1 MNSGFG
7 LMKWFPTAIGTSAM
21 LGLTIALI
29 HASPAEAS
37 NRPSPC
43 DNRKPAFKPS
53 TSKPAQITTSNYA
66 FAETE
71 VILSEYVQKIS
82 KATCSGGV
90 GVYRHLRTAMD
101 PTDRTIV
108 RPNFDTLYSF
118 AVLDLK
124 NPATIVMP
132 KTDRLM
138 ILSIVSGE
146 HYMPLVV
153 SEPGSYSITEEL
165 VGTRYA
171 FSIIR
176 TQVNMNDAS
185 DIKKVASIQ
194 DKVKIIQS
202 SKGEFVQTHQ
212 WDKEERLSMR
222 SEYLKKQKNKKVT
235 SKDMF
240 GKKGEVSPENRNI
253 GVAYGWGGL
262 PEKAAVY
269 PVIPIPNSSSEMVL
283 TLKDVPIA
291 DNAFWS
297 VTVYDKDGFVQGKNF
312 NINSSFAKAQ
322 SKNNYKLHFG
332 TDSSKENF
340 LEIYPDSNATLRIYS
355 PQKPYFDGSWKVPT
369 LSTVSK

>member
-7 LMKWFPTAIGTSAM
+7 LMKRFATAIGTSAM

-53 TSKPAQITTSNYA
+53 TSRPAQITTSNYA

>member
-1 MNSGFG
+1 MKPEFG
-7 LMKWFPTAIGTSAM
+7 VMKLYAVAICTSTL
-21 LGLTIALI
+21 LGLSLAVHNDRPVKASNQPSHWNNSEPALI
-29 HASPAEAS
+29 
-37 NRPSPC
+37 R
-43 DNRKPAFKPS
+43 S
-53 TSKPAQITTSNYA
+53 TSSPTQITTSNYA

-90 GVYRHLRTAMD
+90 GVYRHLRAAMD

-108 RPNFDTLYSF
+108 RPNFDTMYSF
-118 AVLDLK
+118 AVLDLS

-132 KTDRLM
+132 DTDRLM

-165 VGTRYA
+165 VGTQYA

-176 TQVNMNDAS
+176 TQVNMNDS
-185 DIKKVASIQ
+185 NDIKKVASLQ
-194 DKVKIIQS
+194 DRVKIIQS
-202 SKGEFVQTHQ
+202 DKGEFIQTEN
-212 WDKEERLSMR
+212 WDKAERLSMR
-222 SEYLKKQKNKKVT
+222 SEYLKKQKEDKVT

-240 GKKGEVSPENRNI
+240 GKKGEVTPENRNI

-291 DNAFWS
+291 QNAFWS
-297 VTVYDKDGFVQGKNF
+297 VTIYDKDGFVKGKNF
-312 NINSSFAKAQ
+312 NINSIFTKQ
-322 SKNNYKLHFG
+322 QYQGDYKIHFG
-332 TDSSKENF
+332 ADSLQDNF
-340 LEIYPDSNATLRIYS
+340 LEVYPGSNANLRIYS
-355 PQKPYFDGSWKVPT
+355 PKKPYFDGSWKVPT
-369 LSTVSK
+369 LQTLGN

>member
-7 LMKWFPTAIGTSAM
+7 LMKRFATAIGTSAL

-29 HASPAEAS
+29 HDSPAEAS

>member
-7 LMKWFPTAIGTSAM
+7 LMKRFATAIGTSAM

-90 GVYRHLRTAMD
+90 GVYRHLRAAMD

-118 AVLDLK
+118 AVLDLN
-124 NPATIVMP
+124 NPATIIMP

-146 HYMPLVV
+146 HYMPVV
-153 SEPGSYSITEEL
+153 FSEPGSYTITEDL

-176 TQVNMNDAS
+176 TQVNMNDS
-185 DIKKVASIQ
+185 NDIKKVASLQ
-194 DKVKIIQS
+194 DRVKIIQS
-202 SKGEFVQTHQ
+202 DKGEFIQTEN
-212 WDKEERLSMR
+212 WDKAERLSMR
-222 SEYLKKQKNKKVT
+222 SEYLKKQKEDKVT

-240 GKKGEVSPENRNI
+240 GKKGEVTPENRNI

-291 DNAFWS
+291 QNAFWS
-297 VTVYDKDGFVQGKNF
+297 VTIYDKDGFVKGKNF
-312 NINSSFAKAQ
+312 NINSTFAKQQ
-322 SKNNYKLHFG
+322 SKGDYKIHFG
-332 TDSSKENF
+332 ADSLQDNF
-340 LEIYPDSNATLRIYS
+340 LEVYPGSNANLRIYS
-355 PQKPYFDGSWKVPT
+355 PKKPYFDGSWKVPT
-369 LSTVSK
+369 LQTLGN

>member
-1 MNSGFG
+1 MYSGFG
-7 LMKWFPTAIGTSAM
+7 LMKRFATAFCTSAL
-21 LGLTIALI
+21 LGLSLAV
-29 HASPAEAS
+29 HDNSPAKAS
-37 NRPSPC
+37 NQPSQC
-43 DNRKPAFKPS
+43 DNSKPS
-53 TSKPAQITTSNYA
+53 LIQSTSRPTEITASNYA
-66 FAETE
+66 IAETE

-90 GVYRHLRTAMD
+90 GVFRHLRTAMD
-101 PTDRTIV
+101 PADRTIV

-176 TQVNMNDAS
+176 TQVNMNDAN
-185 DIKKVASIQ
+185 DIKKVASVQ
-194 DKVKIIQS
+194 DKVEIIQS
-202 SKGEFVQTHQ
+202 KKGEFVQTKN
-212 WDKEERLSMR
+212 WDKDERLSMR
-222 SEYLKKQKNKKVT
+222 SEYLKKQKEKGVT

-269 PVIPIPNSSSEMVL
+269 PVIPIPSSSSEMVL

-297 VTVYDKDGFVQGKNF
+297 VTIYDKDGFVQGENF
-312 NINSSFAKAQ
+312 NINSSFAKQQ
-322 SKNNYKLHFG
+322 SKGDYELHFG
-332 TDSSKENF
+332 INSAQENF
-340 LEIYPDSNATLRIYS
+340 LEIYPGSNATLRIYS

-369 LSTVSK
+369 LKTLSK

>member
-1 MNSGFG
+1 MKPEFG
-7 LMKWFPTAIGTSAM
+7 VMKLYAAAICTSTL
-21 LGLTIALI
+21 LGLSLAVHNDRPVKAGNKPSHCNNSEPALI
-29 HASPAEAS
+29 
-37 NRPSPC
+37 R
-43 DNRKPAFKPS
+43 S
-53 TSKPAQITTSNYA
+53 TSRPTQITTSNYA

-90 GVYRHLRTAMD
+90 GVYRHLRAAMD

-108 RPNFDTLYSF
+108 RPNFDTMYSF
-118 AVLDLK
+118 AVLDLN

-132 KTDRLM
+132 DTDRLM
-138 ILSIVSGE
+138 ILSIVSGD

-176 TQVNMNDAS
+176 TQVNMNDS
-185 DIKKVASIQ
+185 NDIKKVASLQ
-194 DKVKIIQS
+194 DRVKIIQS
-202 SKGEFVQTHQ
+202 DKGEFIQTEN
-212 WDKEERLSMR
+212 WDKAERLSMR
-222 SEYLKKQKNKKVT
+222 SEYLKKQKEDKVT

-240 GKKGEVSPENRNI
+240 GKKGEVTPENRNI

-291 DNAFWS
+291 ENAFWS
-297 VTVYDKDGFVQGKNF
+297 VTIYDKDGFVKGKNF
-312 NINSSFAKAQ
+312 NINSTFAKQQ
-322 SKNNYKLHFG
+322 SKGDYKIHFG
-332 TDSSKENF
+332 ADSSQDNF
-340 LEIYPDSNATLRIYS
+340 LEIYPGSNATLRIYS
-355 PQKPYFDGSWKVPT
+355 PQKPYFDGRWKVPT
-369 LSTVSK
+369 LQTLGN

>member
-1 MNSGFG
+1 MNSGFR
-7 LMKWFPTAIGTSAM
+7 LMKRFATAIGTSAL

-29 HASPAEAS
+29 HDSPAEAS

>member
-1 MNSGFG
+1 
-7 LMKWFPTAIGTSAM
+7 MKRFATAFCTSAL
-21 LGLTIALI
+21 LGLSLAV
-29 HASPAEAS
+29 HDNSPAKAS
-37 NRPSPC
+37 NQPSQC
-43 DNRKPAFKPS
+43 DNSKPS
-53 TSKPAQITTSNYA
+53 LIQSTSRPTEITASNYA
-66 FAETE
+66 IAETE

-90 GVYRHLRTAMD
+90 GVFRHLRTAMD
-101 PTDRTIV
+101 PADRTIV

-176 TQVNMNDAS
+176 TQVNMNDAN
-185 DIKKVASIQ
+185 DIKKVASVQ
-194 DKVKIIQS
+194 DKVEIIQS
-202 SKGEFVQTHQ
+202 KKGEFVQTKN
-212 WDKEERLSMR
+212 WDKDERLSMR
-222 SEYLKKQKNKKVT
+222 SEYLKKQKEKGVT

-269 PVIPIPNSSSEMVL
+269 PVIPIPSSSSEMVL

-297 VTVYDKDGFVQGKNF
+297 VTIYDKDGFVQGENF
-312 NINSSFAKAQ
+312 NINSSFAKQQ
-322 SKNNYKLHFG
+322 SKGDYELHFG
-332 TDSSKENF
+332 KNSAQENF
-340 LEIYPDSNATLRIYS
+340 LEIYPGSNATLRIYS

-369 LSTVSK
+369 LKTLSK